1 MENKIEENQLIEFL
15 KMLNDLTT
23 SFPDI
28 LNNYFD
34 ENGLKKEYRNERYYQ
49 LVLIDKTIKN
59 NLEVIADKFN
69 ILKNEQKDDEIKQ
82 FILIAWD
89 SVDKLLKECAD
100 FSLLF
105 YTLTIDVMLSLSKT
119 SAIDDSTL
127 LTDAQNLVAKYYM
140 FVEKIEDY
148 KIQITKFSNYYY
160 D

>member
-82 FILIAWD
+82 FILIAGD

-105 YTLTIDVMLSLSKT
+105 YTLTIDVMKKKKKT

>member
-82 FILIAWD
+82 FILIAGD

-140 FVEKIEDY
+140 FVGKIEDY

>member
-15 KMLNDLTT
+15 KMLHDFTT

-34 ENGLKKEYRNERYYQ
+34 ENGLKKEYRHERYYQ

-82 FILIAWD
+82 FILIAGD